1 MNSFSDVFP
10 SPIYPV
16 NDISNCNLENPYY
29 ENEFQHGVMN
39 DIMEGINP
47 QIPLE
52 NSQITEKEEN
62 DDKALLYIFKS
73 DESQE
78 DNFNL
83 VNFKAPGNCQNSK
96 KILMEKNFTLSKNIK
111 TNATSKYIIGKKTKR
126 TEEITF
132 KITEIIQ
139 NTTKNNNYGRK
150 SKKSEVKGNHDKFA
164 EDNIMRKIKS
174 NYLDYAHRR
183 INGAFKNKNN
193 QFIKLFPKL
202 NELLKKDYNIALMK
216 RTFKDLYENSPIS
229 SKFRKKK
236 LENSDFNKKIIQEIY
251 NDNEQKELDVICLLD
266 LTYFDLFKEMRT
278 NDLDEFLKNIRDEE
292 IKNNKDES
300 EEDINK
306 YLEKMKALIIDYE
319 NWFNNKSG
327 RNSKK
332 KNII

>member
-1 MNSFSDVFP
+1 MNNFSDVFP

-16 NDISNCNLENPYY
+16 NDILNYNLEDPYY
-29 ENEFQHGVMN
+29 GKEFQHEEMH

-47 QIPLE
+47 KIPLE

-62 DDKALLYIFKS
+62 DDKALLYILKP

-83 VNFKAPGNCQNSK
+83 INFKAPGNFENSN
-96 KILMEKNFTLSKNIK
+96 KILMEQNFTFSKNIK
-111 TNATSKYIIGKKTKR
+111 TNATSKPIIGKKTKR
-126 TEEITF
+126 PEEITF
-132 KITEIIQ
+132 KVTETIH
-139 NTTKNNNYGRK
+139 NTTKNKGCGRK
-150 SKKSEVKGNHDKFA
+150 SKKSEDKGNHDKFA

-174 NYLDYAHRR
+174 NFLDYAHRR

-202 NELLKKDYNIALMK
+202 NELLKRDYNIALMK

-236 LENSDFNKKIIQEIY
+236 LENTDFNKKKIHEIY
-251 NDNEQKELDVICLLD
+251 NDNEQKEFDVICLLD
-266 LTYFDLFKEMRT
+266 LTYFDLLKEMRT

-306 YLEKMKALIIDYE
+306 YVEKMKGLILDYE
-319 NWFNNKSG
+319 NWFNNKSR

-332 KNII
+332 RI